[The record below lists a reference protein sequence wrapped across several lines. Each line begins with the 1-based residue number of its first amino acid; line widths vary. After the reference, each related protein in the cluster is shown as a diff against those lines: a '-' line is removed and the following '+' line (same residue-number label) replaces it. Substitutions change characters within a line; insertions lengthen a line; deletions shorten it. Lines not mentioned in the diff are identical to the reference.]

1 MLLVIRSE
9 NIMHI
14 EIIVFIFIIL
24 FISDEIEWPAE
35 SEWPAT
41 DDAKELISLLLQQ
54 NPVERLGTGGAQEVK
69 EHRFFDEI
77 DWNSILRQKA
87 EFVPQL
93 ESEDDT
99 SYFDSE

>member
-1 MLLVIRSE
+1 M
-9 NIMHI
+9 
-14 EIIVFIFIIL
+14 FIFIIL

-54 NPVERLGTGGAQEVK
+54 NPAERLGTGGAHEVK